1 MDLLKKHY
9 EKVLL
14 GIVLVGLAV
23 GTGFLPI
30 MIASERESLEQM
42 RVAMITRQVPPLP
55 EPDLARQ
62 STAFKR
68 ADAPLKLD
76 FSSTNK
82 LFNPV
87 PWGKRSDGVIFKME
101 EGNVGPKAV
110 GITKISPLYTVVS
123 LDSVGPESDSGR
135 RYVIGVQREAALVA
149 SQRGKKQYYAVPNV
163 KNDAFVVRE
172 VKGPAEDPTEI
183 VIELNDTGESAGVAK
198 DRPFKRE
205 DGYIADL
212 KYEPEKK
219 TWTNRR
225 VGAQISFGGEDYI
238 VVAISKDEVV
248 LSAKSN
254 NKKTPISYNPS
265 LDQK

>member
-1 MDLLKKHY
+1 MDFLKKHY

-14 GIVLVGLAV
+14 GIVLVGLAI
-23 GTGFLPI
+23 GTAFLPI

-42 RVAMITRQVPPLP
+42 RLVIVNHPVKPLD
-55 EPDLARQ
+55 EPDLTRQ
-62 STAFKR
+62 NEVFKR
-68 ADAPLKLD
+68 ADTTLKLD
-76 FSSTNK
+76 FSSSNK

-87 PWGKRSDGVIFKME
+87 LWVKTPDGRIIKAE

-110 GITKISPLYTVVS
+110 IVAKISPLYTVVS

-135 RYVIGVQREAALVA
+135 RYVIGVQHEAALLA
-149 SQRGKKQYYAVPNV
+149 SQRNKKQYYAVPDA
-163 KNDAFVVRE
+163 KNDAFVIRE

-183 VIELNDTGESAGVAK
+183 IIELNDTGESVSVAK

-212 KYEPEKK
+212 KYEPERK

-225 VGAQISFGGEDYI
+225 VNSLISFGGEDYK
-238 VVAISKDEVV
+238 VVAIAKDEVV
-248 LSAKSN
+248 LSAISN
-254 NKKTPISYNPS
+254 NKKTPIFYNPVP
-265 LDQK
+265 DQK